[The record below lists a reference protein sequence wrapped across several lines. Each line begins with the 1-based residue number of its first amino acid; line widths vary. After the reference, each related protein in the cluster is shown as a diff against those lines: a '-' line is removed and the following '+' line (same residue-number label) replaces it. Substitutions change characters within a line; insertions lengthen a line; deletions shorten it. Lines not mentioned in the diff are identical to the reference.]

1 MLEAA
6 AVAGEPFEP
15 DLVAEIAE
23 RPEDEVLAALDELVA
38 GGLVRATG
46 VPRRFAFRRPLV
58 RHAVYEAA
66 GAGGGSAPTSARPP
80 P

>member
-15 DLVAEIAE
+15 DLVAEVAE
-23 RPEDEVLAALDELVA
+23 RTEADVLAALDALVA
-38 GGLVRATG
+38 RGLVRATE

-66 GAGGGSAPTSARPP
+66 GAGWRIAAHARAAPP
-80 P
+80 